1 MSYVTVSTAP
11 EIFLRV
17 GGVRRHFFSLYSTM
31 ESTLRTG
38 NAYRMSN
45 GPMLAGWQQ
54 RSNRSLLRFLGR
66 RVRSAVDI
74 EDLAQETYLR
84 LLRARD
90 LGEVRNPQA
99 YLLRVASHV
108 LVEWRDSEPRPE
120 LLVMINDDLLS
131 DDCSP
136 QFELEAGISQERL
149 NHTLATVSPTMRA
162 VLLLRLR
169 DERSCKDIA
178 EELDI
183 TLRQVRRCLARG
195 YERLRTALEN

>member
-1 MSYVTVSTAP
+1 MPNS
-11 EIFLRV
+11 
-17 GGVRRHFFSLYSTM
+17 
-31 ESTLRTG
+31 
-38 NAYRMSN
+38 
-45 GPMLAGWQQ
+45 PMLAGWQQ
-54 RSNRSLLRFLGR
+54 RWNRSLLRFLGR
-66 RVRSAVDI
+66 RVRSTVDI

-90 LGEVRNPQA
+90 LGDVRNPQA

-108 LVEWRDSEPRPE
+108 LVEWRDNELRPE
-120 LLVMINDDLLS
+120 SRVEMADDLLI
-131 DDCSP
+131 DDCP
-136 QFELEAGISQERL
+136 PEFELEASISQERL
-149 NHTLATVSPTMRA
+149 NRALAAASPTMRA

-178 EELDI
+178 AELDI

>member
-1 MSYVTVSTAP
+1 VKL
-11 EIFLRV
+11 FLRD
-17 GGVRRHFFSLYSTM
+17 GGVRGDSFSLYSTE
-31 ESTLRTG
+31 ESTKTG

-54 RSNRSLLRFLGR
+54 RWNRSLLRFLGR
-66 RVRSAVDI
+66 RVRSTVDV

-108 LVEWRDSEPRPE
+108 LVEWRDHEPRPE
-120 LLVMINDDLLS
+120 SLVMIDEDLLI
-131 DDCSP
+131 DECSP
-136 QFELEAGISQERL
+136 QFELEASMSQERFD
-149 NHTLATVSPTMRA
+149 HTLRTVSPTMRA

-183 TLRQVRRCLARG
+183 TLRQVRRYLARG

>member
-1 MSYVTVSTAP
+1 
-11 EIFLRV
+11 
-17 GGVRRHFFSLYSTM
+17 
-31 ESTLRTG
+31 
-38 NAYRMSN
+38 MSN
-45 GPMLAGWQQ
+45 ASMLVGWQQ
-54 RSNRSLLRFLGR
+54 RWNRSLLRFLGR
-66 RVRSAVDI
+66 RVRATVDI

-108 LVEWRDSEPRPE
+108 LLEWRDHQPNAESLVPMDED
-120 LLVMINDDLLS
+120 LLV
-131 DDCSP
+131 DDCP
-136 QFELEAGISQERL
+136 PEFELDASLSQERL
-149 NHTLATVSPTMRA
+149 NHTLATASPIMRA

-178 EELDI
+178 RELDI
-183 TLRQVRRCLARG
+183 TLRQVRRYLARG

>member
-1 MSYVTVSTAP
+1 MP
-11 EIFLRV
+11 N
-17 GGVRRHFFSLYSTM
+17 
-31 ESTLRTG
+31 ES
-38 NAYRMSN
+38 
-45 GPMLAGWQQ
+45 MLAGWQQ
-54 RSNRSLLRFLGR
+54 RWNRSLLRLLGR

-108 LVEWRDSEPRPE
+108 VVEWRDHRPRPD
-120 LLVMINDDLLS
+120 LLVEIDDDALI
-131 DDCSP
+131 DDCQP
-136 QFELEAGISQERL
+136 EFELEASISEDRL
-149 NHTLATVSPTMRA
+149 NQTLASVSPTMRA

-169 DERSCKDIA
+169 DERPCREIA
-178 EELDI
+178 HELDI
-183 TLRQVRRCLARG
+183 TLRQVRRFLARG

>member
-1 MSYVTVSTAP
+1 MP
-11 EIFLRV
+11 N
-17 GGVRRHFFSLYSTM
+17 
-31 ESTLRTG
+31 ES
-38 NAYRMSN
+38 
-45 GPMLAGWQQ
+45 MLAGWQQ
-54 RSNRSLLRFLGR
+54 RWNRSLLQFLGR

-108 LVEWRDSEPRPE
+108 LIEWRGHQPRPE
-120 LLVMINDDLLS
+120 SLVEIDDDLLI
-131 DDCSP
+131 DDCP
-136 QFELEAGISQERL
+136 PDFELEASISQERL
-149 NHTLATVSPTMRA
+149 NLTLAAVSPMMRT

-169 DERSCKDIA
+169 DERSCKEIA
-178 EELDI
+178 QELDI
-183 TLRQVRRCLARG
+183 TLRQVRRYLARG